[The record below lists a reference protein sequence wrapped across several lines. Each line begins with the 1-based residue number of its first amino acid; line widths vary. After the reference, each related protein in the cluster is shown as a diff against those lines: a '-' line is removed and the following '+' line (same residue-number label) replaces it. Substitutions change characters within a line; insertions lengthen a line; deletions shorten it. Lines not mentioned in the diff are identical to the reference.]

1 MATLLFRLANVS
13 EEEAWEVRR
22 LFDQHGFDTYETHAG
37 FWRLGVDAIWLRD
50 DSQLD
55 AAREVLARYQAERQT
70 RVQREHADRVERG
83 QAPTLWQ
90 RLRQHPIRVLL
101 VGLAVAAILALTL
114 VPFLGLI
121 ETLGNSN

>member
-22 LFDQHGFDTYETHAG
+22 LLNERGFDTYETHAG
-37 FWRLGVDAIWLRD
+37 FWRLGVDAIWLSD
-50 DSQLD
+50 ATQLEE
-55 AAREVLARYQAERQT
+55 ARAVLEHYQAERRERIQ
-70 RVQREHADRVERG
+70 QEHAEQVERG

-90 RLRQHPIRVLL
+90 RLYHHPVQMLL
-101 VGLAVAAILALTL
+101 VLIAVLAILALTL

-121 ETLGNSN
+121 

>member
-1 MATLLFRLANVS
+1 MAALLFRLANVT

-22 LFDQHGFDTYETHAG
+22 LLDEQGFDTYETHAG

-50 DSQLD
+50 ASQLE
-55 AAREVLARYQAERQT
+55 AAREVLERYQIERQE

-83 QAPTLWQ
+83 EAPTLWQ
-90 RLRQHPIRVLL
+90 RLRHHPVQMLL
-101 VGLAVAAILALTL
+101 VALAVVAMLALTL

-121 ETLGNSN
+121 

>member
-50 DSQLD
+50 ASQLE
-55 AAREVLARYQAERQT
+55 AAREVLDRYQAERQA
-70 RVQREHADRVERG
+70 RVQQEHADQLKHG
-83 QAPTLWQ
+83 QAPTLWH
-90 RLRQHPIRVLL
+90 RLRQQPIQVLL
-101 VGLAVAAILALTL
+101 VGLAVVAILALTL

-121 ETLGNSN
+121 

>member
-22 LFDQHGFDTYETHAG
+22 LFNERGFDTYETHAG
-37 FWRLGVDAIWLRD
+37 FWRLGVDAIWLSD
-50 DSQLD
+50 ATQLEE
-55 AAREVLARYQAERQT
+55 ARAVLEHYQAERQ
-70 RVQREHADRVERG
+70 QRIQHEHADQRERG

-90 RLRQHPIRVLL
+90 RLYHHPVRMLLVLL
-101 VGLAVAAILALTL
+101 AVLAILALTL

-121 ETLGNSN
+121 

>member
-1 MATLLFRLANVS
+1 MATLLFRLANVT

-22 LFDQHGFDTYETHAG
+22 LLDEHGFDTYETHAG

-50 DSQLD
+50 VSQRD
-55 AAREVLARYQAERQT
+55 AAREVLDRYQAKRQA
-70 RVQREHADRVERG
+70 RMQQEHAERIERG

-90 RLRQHPIRVLL
+90 RLRHHPVQMLL
-101 VGLAVAAILALTL
+101 VVLAVLAMLALTL

-121 ETLGNSN
+121 

>member
-22 LFDQHGFDTYETHAG
+22 LLDEHGFDTYETHAG

-50 DSQLD
+50 DTQLE
-55 AAREVLARYQAERQT
+55 AAREVLARYQAERQE
-70 RVQREHADRVERG
+70 RVQQEHAERVERG

-90 RLRQHPIRVLL
+90 RLRHRPLQMLL
-101 VGLAVAAILALTL
+101 VVCAVAAILALTL

-121 ETLGNSN
+121 